1 MEKVKN
7 TIITL
12 SDKITIINPKD
23 NKATETDVS
32 TVLFNIMNSDEYR
45 NYKEKG
51 ENISGVDKWN
61 YIHSGIP
68 KVNYSGVIKNN
79 CFLSYS
85 NMVAVTVPNFCNGY
99 LADGNETRDDFAKKI
114 PFVYAAYADIY
125 NECALLICKH
135 DNTDPSKHKT
145 LCTHIEKEI
154 ANMAESYRSW
164 DICAYSESTYCSA
177 TISFDDKLIINDKC
191 GTFHFRP
198 EIKNLKTTTKLTK
211 DSYNAMKPELSA
223 FTTLDELKE
232 DVMQHFNLRRSNSII
247 AAARFFAYRAK
258 EKGIEGHEAYK
269 SFVDCF
275 NWHRCNE
282 QGANIYYEFYEV
294 FDLGL

>member
-1 MEKVKN
+1 MENLKN
-7 TIITL
+7 TIIPL
-12 SDKITIINPKD
+12 SDKITIINSK
-23 NKATETDVS
+23 NKKAIETDIS
-32 TVLFNIMNSDEYR
+32 TVLFNIMNGDEYR
-45 NYKEKG
+45 NYKEEGKKFH
-51 ENISGVDKWN
+51 GVDKWN
-61 YIHSGIP
+61 YIHDIP
-68 KVNYSGVIKNN
+68 KVNYSGVVKNN

-85 NMVAVTVPNFCNGY
+85 NMVAVRVPNFCNGY
-99 LADGNETRDDFAKKI
+99 LADGNETRDEFAKKI
-114 PFVYAAYADIY
+114 PFVSAAYADIY

-135 DNTDPSKHKT
+135 DNTDPRQHKT

-154 ANMAESYRSW
+154 ANMSESLCSW
-164 DICAYSESTYCSA
+164 EIRAYSESSYYSA

-191 GTFHFRP
+191 ETFHFRP
-198 EIKNLKTTTKLTK
+198 EISDLKATVKLTK
-211 DSYNAMKPELSA
+211 DSYNAMKPELST
-223 FTTLDELKE
+223 FTTLDDLKE

-258 EKGIEGHEAYK
+258 DNGIEGHEAYK

>member
-1 MEKVKN
+1 
-7 TIITL
+7 L
-12 SDKITIINPKD
+12 
-23 NKATETDVS
+23 
-32 TVLFNIMNSDEYR
+32 
-45 NYKEKG
+45 
-51 ENISGVDKWN
+51 
-61 YIHSGIP
+61 H
-68 KVNYSGVIKNN
+68 
-79 CFLSYS
+79 FL
-85 NMVAVTVPNFCNGY
+85 
-99 LADGNETRDDFAKKI
+99 
-114 PFVYAAYADIY
+114 
-125 NECALLICKH
+125 
-135 DNTDPSKHKT
+135 
-145 LCTHIEKEI
+145 IEPT
-154 ANMAESYRSW
+154 ESYRSW

-191 GTFHFRP
+191 KTFHFRP
-198 EIKNLKTTTKLTK
+198 EIQNLKTTVKLTK

-223 FTTLDELKE
+223 FTTLDDLKE

-258 EKGIEGHEAYK
+258 DNGIEGHEAYK

>member
-7 TIITL
+7 SIITL

-23 NKATETDVS
+23 KKATETDML

-45 NYKEKG
+45 NYKENG
-51 ENISGVDKWN
+51 EKISGVDKWN
-61 YIHSGIP
+61 YIQDIP
-68 KVNYSGVIKNN
+68 KVNYSGVVKNN

-85 NMVAVTVPNFCNGY
+85 NMVAVRVPNFCNGY
-99 LADGNETRDDFAKKI
+99 LANGNETRDEFAKKI

-125 NECALLICKH
+125 NECALLVCKH
-135 DNTDPSKHKT
+135 DNTDPSQHKT

-154 ANMAESYRSW
+154 ANMSESPCSW
-164 DICAYSESTYCSA
+164 EIRAYSESSYYSA
-177 TISFDDKLIINDKC
+177 TISSDDKLIINDQC
-191 GTFHFRP
+191 ETFHFRP
-198 EIKNLKTTTKLTK
+198 EINNLKTTVKLTK

-223 FTTLDELKE
+223 FTTLDDLKE
-232 DVMQHFNLRRSNSII
+232 DVMQHFNLRRRNSII

-258 EKGIEGHEAYK
+258 DSGIEGHEAYK
-269 SFVDCF
+269 SFVDYF

>member
-1 MEKVKN
+1 
-7 TIITL
+7 
-12 SDKITIINPKD
+12 
-23 NKATETDVS
+23 
-32 TVLFNIMNSDEYR
+32 
-45 NYKEKG
+45 
-51 ENISGVDKWN
+51 
-61 YIHSGIP
+61 
-68 KVNYSGVIKNN
+68 
-79 CFLSYS
+79 
-85 NMVAVTVPNFCNGY
+85 MVAVTVPNFCNGY
-99 LADGNETRDDFAKKI
+99 LADGNETRDEFAKKI

-135 DNTDPSKHKT
+135 DNTDPRQHKT

-154 ANMAESYRSW
+154 ANMSESLCSW
-164 DICAYSESTYCSA
+164 EIRAYSESSYYSA

-191 GTFHFRP
+191 ETFHFRP
-198 EIKNLKTTTKLTK
+198 EINNFKTTVKLTK
-211 DSYNAMKPELSA
+211 DSYNTMKPELST
-223 FTTLDELKE
+223 FTTLDDLKE

-258 EKGIEGHEAYK
+258 DNGIEGHEAYK